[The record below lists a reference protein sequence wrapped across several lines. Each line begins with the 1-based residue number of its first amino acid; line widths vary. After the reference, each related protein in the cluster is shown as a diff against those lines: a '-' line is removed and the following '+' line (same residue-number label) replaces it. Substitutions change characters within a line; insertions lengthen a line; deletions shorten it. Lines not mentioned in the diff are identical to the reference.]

1 MFSAQLDTCVLYPS
15 YLRDVLLQ
23 IAQHGVYRALWS
35 AQILDE
41 LARALRVRHLARGH
55 DAHTVDAYVRRLL
68 EQMETAFPDALVEN
82 WHSLV
87 PTVTLPDPDDRHVVA
102 AALVGRADVI
112 VTQNLRDFPPEALP
126 RPLLVQDADVFLLDS
141 LDLYPDAVIAAVR
154 TVAARTGR
162 HGPVLG
168 PAEVVT
174 AIHEAPGF
182 ANEIRERLA

>member
-1 MFSAQLDTCVLYPS
+1 M
-15 YLRDVLLQ
+15 
-23 IAQHGVYRALWS
+23 
-35 AQILDE
+35 
-41 LARALRVRHLARGH
+41 
-55 DAHTVDAYVRRLL
+55 
-68 EQMETAFPDALVEN
+68 
-82 WHSLV
+82 
-87 PTVTLPDPDDRHVVA
+87 VA
-102 AALVGRADVI
+102 AALVGCADVI

-126 RPLLVQDADVFLLDS
+126 RPLLVQNADVFLLDS

-174 AIHEAPGF
+174 AIREAPGF